1 MSGVLIKVIS
11 PGGSADFFFLAEEA
25 ELSYIGPVSED

>member
-1 MSGVLIKVIS
+1 MSGVLIKVIF
-11 PGGSADFFFLAEEA
+11 PGGSADCFLAEEA

>member
-11 PGGSADFFFLAEEA
+11 PGGSVDFFLAKA